1 MRQAHFTLFQR
12 MALRMAGMI
21 RWLNFMRDVMTR
33 KRWEIKLR
41 AFSDRVYRFV
51 ESAGGD
57 SREDGFV
64 IGEKAVLAQVF

>member
-1 MRQAHFTLFQR
+1 MRQAHFTQFQR
-12 MALRMAGMI
+12 MALRMAEII
-21 RWLNFMRDVMTR
+21 RWRNFMWHVMTG

-41 AFSDRVYRFV
+41 AFSDRVSRFM

-64 IGEKAVLAQVF
+64 LGEQALLAQGF